1 MVPTKSL
8 IPTRPLAGLLLAA
21 AFLAGACTDA
31 SQTSIEISQALLS
44 SDELQP
50 PAPGQVCSYAPQT
63 QLGGF
68 YKPSGSL
75 ELSPQANPNPEYFLV
90 IQMENYLD
98 ATAITD
104 SNGNTIVN
112 GNRNDFH
119 VESFTVNY
127 LDVQGNLGAIN
138 PQTVTPLTS
147 AVVRPGGTQAATAVG
162 VNMLPLAAV
171 TSIIAAM
178 NAHQATLAGLVLEIQ
193 GNGRLG
199 SGEPISS
206 GIFRFPVTLTLTTTM
221 PGMANGSNAC
231 PAFKSPVATGFG
243 PCCANQ
249 DYGVVCAPCGGFN
262 QTCCGGIFGTCTGL
276 TPDGG
281 ATSCLQDVLIP
292 TGQENCGYVATPFAH
307 CR

>member
-1 MVPTKSL
+1 
-8 IPTRPLAGLLLAA
+8 
-21 AFLAGACTDA
+21 
-31 SQTSIEISQALLS
+31 
-44 SDELQP
+44 
-50 PAPGQVCSYAPQT
+50 VCDYAPQT

-68 YKPSGSL
+68 YKPAGSL
-75 ELSPQANPNPEYFLV
+75 ELSPEGNPNPEYILV

-98 ATAITD
+98 PTSQTD

-138 PQTVTPLTS
+138 PQTVSPLTS

-162 VNMLPLAAV
+162 ANMLPPAAV
-171 TSIIAAM
+171 SSIINAM
-178 NAHQATLAGLVLEIQ
+178 NAHQATLAGLVLEVQ

-206 GIFRFPVTLTLTTTM
+206 GIFRFPVTLTLKTTM
-221 PGMANGSNAC
+221 PGNPAAPAC
-231 PAFKSPVATGFG
+231 PAGQSPVATGFG

-249 DYGVVCAPCGGFN
+249 DYQVACAPCGGSN
-262 QTCCGGIFGTCTGL
+262 QTCCGGLNGKCTGVG
-276 TPDGG
+276 PDGG
-281 ATSCLQDVLIP
+281 ALSCLPDLFKLL
-292 TGQENCGYVATPFAH
+292 TPKGAARRRSAAH
-307 CR
+307 GFQGTPPGHLRGS